1 MTDQMTDAALRQQVA
16 QWTRAA
22 LGNLVEDEGTLSQT
36 VAAPG
41 VILYSTGRG
50 ADRRPGGTQMGK
62 RNGAMHILVV
72 EDEQR
77 LAFLLRRVLLEER
90 HTVDL
95 AHDGHAGL
103 DLALSDTYDVVILDV
118 MLPKLDGIEIC
129 RQMRAERVMSPVLM
143 LTARGSI
150 EDRVT
155 GLNVGADDYLTKP
168 FAMEE
173 LLARINALLRRRDRR
188 FDETLQLSVGDLTLD
203 LVRHEAR
210 RDGRAIEL
218 TAKEFALLEYLMRH
232 PGLVLTRTQIVDA
245 VWRYDLEALSNV
257 VDIYIHYLRDKIDQG
272 FSRPLIKTVRGVG
285 YKIEA

>member
-1 MTDQMTDAALRQQVA
+1 MNDV
-16 QWTRAA
+16 
-22 LGNLVEDEGTLSQT
+22 TLE
-36 VAAPG
+36 
-41 VILYSTGRG
+41 RE
-50 ADRRPGGTQMGK
+50 K
-62 RNGAMHILVV
+62 AMHILVV

-77 LAFLLRRVLLEER
+77 LAYLLRRVLLEER

-103 DLALSDTYDVVILDV
+103 DLALSDTYDVVVLDI
-118 MLPKLDGIEIC
+118 MLPGIDGIEIC

-143 LTARGSI
+143 LTARGAI

-188 FDETLQLSVGDLTLD
+188 FDETPQLTVGDLTLD
-203 LVRHEAR
+203 LMRHEAR
-210 RDGRAIEL
+210 RAGRVIEL

-232 PGLVLTRTQIVDA
+232 TGMVLSRTQIVDA

-257 VDIYIHYLRDKIDQG
+257 VDIYIHYLRDKVDQG

>member
-1 MTDQMTDAALRQQVA
+1 
-16 QWTRAA
+16 
-22 LGNLVEDEGTLSQT
+22 
-36 VAAPG
+36 
-41 VILYSTGRG
+41 
-50 ADRRPGGTQMGK
+50 
-62 RNGAMHILVV
+62 MHILIV

-77 LAFLLRRVLLEER
+77 LAYLLRRVLLEER

-95 AHDGHAGL
+95 AHDGPSGL

-118 MLPKLDGIEIC
+118 MLPGLDGLEVC
-129 RQMRAERVMSPVLM
+129 RQMRGEHIMTPVLM
-143 LTARGSI
+143 LTARGAV

-188 FDETLQLSVGDLTLD
+188 FDDTLQLTVADLTLD
-203 LVRHEAR
+203 LIRHEAR
-210 RDGRAIEL
+210 RGGRVIEL

-232 PGLVLTRTQIVDA
+232 PGQVLSRTQIVDA

-257 VDIYIHYLRDKIDQG
+257 VDIYIHYLRDKIDHG
-272 FSRPLIKTVRGVG
+272 FPNALIKTVRGVG

>member
-1 MTDQMTDAALRQQVA
+1 
-16 QWTRAA
+16 
-22 LGNLVEDEGTLSQT
+22 
-36 VAAPG
+36 
-41 VILYSTGRG
+41 
-50 ADRRPGGTQMGK
+50 
-62 RNGAMHILVV
+62 MHILVV

-95 AHDGHAGL
+95 AYDGQTGL

-118 MLPKLDGIEIC
+118 MLPGLDGLEVC
-129 RQMRAERVMSPVLM
+129 RQMRAERIMTPVLM
-143 LTARGSI
+143 LTARGAV
-150 EDRVT
+150 EDRVV
-155 GLNVGADDYLTKP
+155 GLNVGADDYLVKP

-188 FDETLQLSVGDLTLD
+188 FDEIPQLSAGDLTLD

-210 RDGRAIEL
+210 RASRVIEL

-232 PGLVLTRTQIVDA
+232 PGQVLTRTQIIDA

-257 VDIYIHYLRDKIDQG
+257 VDIYIHYLREKIDHG
-272 FSRPLIKTVRGVG
+272 FSHALIKTVRGVG

>member
-1 MTDQMTDAALRQQVA
+1 
-16 QWTRAA
+16 
-22 LGNLVEDEGTLSQT
+22 
-36 VAAPG
+36 
-41 VILYSTGRG
+41 
-50 ADRRPGGTQMGK
+50 
-62 RNGAMHILVV
+62 MHILIV

-77 LAFLLRRVLLEER
+77 LAYLLRRVLLEER

-95 AHDGHAGL
+95 AHDGPTGL

-118 MLPKLDGIEIC
+118 MLPGLDGLEVC
-129 RQMRAERVMSPVLM
+129 RQMRGEHIMTPVLM
-143 LTARGSI
+143 LTARGAV

-188 FDETLQLSVGDLTLD
+188 FDDTLQLTVADLTLD
-203 LVRHEAR
+203 LIRHEAR
-210 RDGRAIEL
+210 RGGRVIEL

-232 PGLVLTRTQIVDA
+232 PGQVLSRTQIVDA

-257 VDIYIHYLRDKIDQG
+257 VDIYIHYLRDKIDHG
-272 FSRPLIKTVRGVG
+272 LPNALIKTVRGVG